1 MGENNSNV
9 ELEEENV
16 EMVSE
21 EDTLMNPDELQKFF
35 EKQLS
40 KMRTQGMMIGAQAA
54 CSVILQKI
62 VTHKTKPGKKS
73 YRDFERLIE
82 DIEKFCRTGLSRKVN
97 ADGTT
102 SPIEEEE
109 TE

>member
-1 MGENNSNV
+1 MEDNKTNV
-9 ELEEENV
+9 ELEEESL
-16 EMVSE
+16 EMVDENSI
-21 EDTLMNPDELQKFF
+21 MNPDELQKFF
-35 EKQLS
+35 EEQLS
-40 KMRTQGMMIGAQAA
+40 KMRSQGMMIGAQAA

-62 VTHKTKPGKKS
+62 TTHKAKQGKKS

-82 DIEKFCRTGLSRKVN
+82 DIEKFCRTGLSRKIN

-102 SPIEEEE
+102 SPVGEEA